1 MIKSLKMGD
10 LISPSFSIK
19 LQVMLILL
27 PWLLILFEFQV
38 TLVQLI
44 ELLTLLLPLRQF
56 RFKLYFLVL
65 GQMDQINSFMVY
77 LFQCTFFSI
86 FLPQFLLFNLFN
98 LLSVKDLLIIRQYF
112 YYLQFQ
118 ILKIYH
124 LLLFLLHFQY
134 SFHHFCF
141 YLMFLVY

>member
-65 GQMDQINSFMVY
+65 GRMDQINSFMVY
-77 LFQCTFFSI
+77 LF
-86 FLPQFLLFNLFN
+86 
-98 LLSVKDLLIIRQYF
+98 
-112 YYLQFQ
+112 
-118 ILKIYH
+118 
-124 LLLFLLHFQY
+124 
-134 SFHHFCF
+134 
-141 YLMFLVY
+141 